1 MRKVRQ
7 IEIKNRTY
15 YFYNDITNI
24 EEFNSSLLKIDK
36 ISYKDIDIYYIGY
49 ITMKKIGDYENIY
62 SVNPLYLI
70 IGKVNGHIECNSIEC
85 EKIEGKYSVFDSTDE
100 NKKVS
105 KKYRELRSGIKNEIE
120 TINDGK

>member
-1 MRKVRQ
+1 MEKVKQ

>member
-1 MRKVRQ
+1 MGKVKQ

-49 ITMKKIGDYENIY
+49 ITMKKIGYYENIY

>member
-1 MRKVRQ
+1 MEKVKQ

-85 EKIEGKYSVFDSTDE
+85 EKIEGRYSVFDSTDE

>member
-1 MRKVRQ
+1 
-7 IEIKNRTY
+7 
-15 YFYNDITNI
+15 
-24 EEFNSSLLKIDK
+24 
-36 ISYKDIDIYYIGY
+36 
-49 ITMKKIGDYENIY
+49 MKKIGDYENIY

-85 EKIEGKYSVFDSTDE
+85 EKIEGRYSVFDSTDE

>member
-1 MRKVRQ
+1 MEKVKQ

-49 ITMKKIGDYENIY
+49 ITMKKIGYYENIY